1 MERDR
6 DLLRITQLL
15 NDKAI
20 PHFWCGCVTAGQHC
34 QCISE
39 FSKCILYLNVII
51 PAKIVCK
58 SPIHSFFKTSS
69 TVRPEKLLFASI
81 A

>member
-6 DLLRITQLL
+6 DLLRIMEIL
-15 NDKAI
+15 NDKAT

-51 PAKIVCK
+51 PAKIVN
-58 SPIHSFFKTSS
+58 PPFLLFFFFKQVPPCALKSYY
-69 TVRPEKLLFASI
+69 LQA
-81 A
+81 